1 MAQKVQTFLIDDLD
15 GSEAEGT
22 VLFGLDGVHYEIDLS
37 TEHAKALRTALA
49 RYADAGRKV
58 TGTARRAAQNGR
70 KAPAASISSTEVRTW
85 AKAQGLSSKNAAGSR
100 PASSPSTRP
109 LHAASSTAIPGLS
122 GTRRST
128 GRAVSS
134 VLMRRTAKV
143 IGWKQQ
149 QGAPPCYRMRGAFR
163 SLTTSSRQP

>member
-37 TEHAKALRTALA
+37 TEHAKDLRTALA

-85 AKAQGLSSKNAAGSR
+85 AKAQGLELKERGRIPAGGHTRRDVPSR
-100 PASSPSTRP
+100 AG
-109 LHAASSTAIPGLS
+109 HAICAAS
-122 GTRRST
+122 RRPDAGPRV
-128 GRAVSS
+128 GRDHD
-134 VLMRRTAKV
+134 
-143 IGWKQQ
+143 
-149 QGAPPCYRMRGAFR
+149 
-163 SLTTSSRQP
+163 